1 MSFPR
6 WYKIMTLI
14 WLFAAPAFWWFA
26 TSFNDLPF
34 FALPTLASP
43 DEGAG
48 WQISLVIQFAIY
60 GALLAPITTLPLV
73 LLRRGRLK
81 TPDENL

>member
-26 TSFNDLPF
+26 TGFNGLPF
-34 FALPTLASP
+34 FSLPTLAGP
-43 DEGAG
+43 EEGAG
-48 WQISLVIQFAIY
+48 WQISLILQFAIF
-60 GALLAPITTLPLV
+60 GALLAPITTLPIV
-73 LLRRGRLK
+73 LLQHRRRQNRSTG
-81 TPDENL
+81 